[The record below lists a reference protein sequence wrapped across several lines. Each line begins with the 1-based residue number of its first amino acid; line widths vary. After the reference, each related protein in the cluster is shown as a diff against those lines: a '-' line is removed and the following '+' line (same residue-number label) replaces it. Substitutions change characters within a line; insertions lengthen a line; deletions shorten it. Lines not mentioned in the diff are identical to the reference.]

1 MVEIEVTIKSV
12 EGMKLGDNVSS
23 DAEVVFNAVAAI
35 SQNERSPGFVALKFN
50 IDLESRPEIAKIT
63 VAGTTTLKGED
74 NAIDALLEVK
84 GEDSVPPVFMKIY
97 EKVYAIFYLLS
108 GSLKIPY
115 PTPGL
120 LRSVQVVSG
129 REVAQ
134 RLRNEIA
141 GGRVPT

>member
-12 EGMKLGDNVSS
+12 EGMKLGENVPS
-23 DAEVVFNAVAAI
+23 DREVVFNAVAAI
-35 SQNERSPGFVALKFN
+35 SQHERSPGFVSLKFN

-63 VAGTTTLKGED
+63 VAGAATLKGED

-108 GSLKIPY
+108 GSLRIPY

-134 RLRNEIA
+134 QLRNEIA

>member
-1 MVEIEVTIKSV
+1 MVEIEVAIKSV
-12 EGMKLGDNVSS
+12 EGMKLAENVSS
-23 DAEVVFNAVAAI
+23 ETDVVFNAVASI
-35 SQNERSPGFVALKFN
+35 SQNERSPGFVTLKFN

-63 VAGTTTLKGED
+63 VAGTAMIKGED
-74 NAIDALLEVK
+74 IAIDALLEVK
-84 GEDSVPPVFMKIY
+84 GDDSVPPVFMKIY

-134 RLRNEIA
+134 HLKNEAASSGIQK
-141 GGRVPT
+141 